1 MANVP
6 HRLTIDI
13 PAPPAKVWEVI
24 ADAPRRPRWLDELK
38 KVDAPSRPLAQSDR
52 FTAISEVF
60 GHRVDGASYVLD
72 SEAAVE
78 LAEEI
83 HLGVKLMSRWRI
95 EPVGTGAVVDH
106 TITLHLPQGP
116 FSGLIGWVL
125 SRYIRS
131 LQKRSLDGL
140 KRIVTEG

>member
-6 HRLTIDI
+6 HRRSIEIAAD
-13 PAPPAKVWEVI
+13 PAAVWDVI
-24 ADAPRRPRWLDELK
+24 ADAPGRPRWLDELK
-38 KVDAPSRPLAQSDR
+38 EVDAPSRPLAEADR
-52 FTAISEVF
+52 FTAVSEVF
-60 GHRVDGASYVLD
+60 NHRVDGASYVLK

-83 HLGVKLMSRWRI
+83 HLGVRLVSRWRI
-95 EPVGTGAVVDH
+95 EPAGTGAVVDH

-125 SRYIRS
+125 SRYIRR